1 MKQPNCKRLGTTLNR
16 AILMAYKVQPVR
28 ESLQVILVINQLNAK
43 ILVLYKF
50 IICVYMFRA
59 LGAHHQEAKIVLYS
73 IW

>member
-1 MKQPNCKRLGTTLNR
+1 
-16 AILMAYKVQPVR
+16 MAYKVQPVR

-59 LGAHHQEAKIVLYS
+59 LGAHHQEAKLVLYS